1 MNNDYLSQIGEL
13 EQEFSQELRGY
24 GSLSLNLTGASA
36 DDRDYLG
43 YDVRPEDVE
52 AVYFEGIGIPRWES
66 IKAETVDEQVALYN
80 QSMQK
85 IMADYPLIGRVSDTD
100 QRVEYTADEVSA
112 LRQECEKVLETAA
125 HPQAVKALQ
134 KLAIACLKAAE
145 HQKGLLLIPS

>member
-1 MNNDYLSQIGEL
+1 MNNDYLSQISEL

-36 DDRDYLG
+36 DDQDYLG
-43 YDVRPEDVE
+43 YDVRPEDIE

-66 IKAETVDEQVALYN
+66 IKADTVNRQVELYN
-80 QSMQK
+80 ESMQK

-100 QRVEYTADEVSA
+100 QRVQYTSEEVSE
-112 LRQECEKVLETAA
+112 LRQECEKVLETASN
-125 HPQAVKALQ
+125 PQAVKALQ

>member
-24 GSLSLNLTGASA
+24 GSLSLNLGGASA

-43 YDVRPEDVE
+43 YDLRPEDVE

-66 IKAETVDEQVALYN
+66 IKADTVDRQVELYN
-80 QSMQK
+80 ESMQK

-100 QRVEYTADEVSA
+100 QRVEYTSDEVSE
-112 LRQECEKVLETAA
+112 LRQECEKVLETASN
-125 HPQAVKALQ
+125 PQAVKALQ
-134 KLAIACLKAAE
+134 KFAIACLKAAE

>member
-1 MNNDYLSQIGEL
+1 MNNDYLSQISEL

-36 DDRDYLG
+36 DDQDYLG
-43 YDVRPEDVE
+43 YDVRPEDIE

-66 IKAETVDEQVALYN
+66 IKADTVDRQVELYN
-80 QSMQK
+80 ESMQK

-100 QRVEYTADEVSA
+100 QRVQYTSEEVSE
-112 LRQECEKVLETAA
+112 LRQECEKVLETASN
-125 HPQAVKALQ
+125 PQAVKALQ

>member
-1 MNNDYLSQIGEL
+1 MNNDYLSQISEL

-43 YDVRPEDVE
+43 YDIRPEDVE
-52 AVYFEGIGIPRWES
+52 AIYFEGIGIPRWES
-66 IKAETVDEQVALYN
+66 VKADTVDEQVALYN

-100 QRVEYTADEVSA
+100 QRVEYTSDEVTQ
-112 LRQECEKVLETAA
+112 LRQECENVLQNSS

-145 HQKGLLLIPS
+145 HQKALLLIPS

>member
-1 MNNDYLSQIGEL
+1 MNNDYLSQIDEL

-43 YDVRPEDVE
+43 YDVRPEDIE
-52 AVYFEGIGIPRWES
+52 AIYFEGIGIPRWES
-66 IKAETVDEQVALYN
+66 IKADTVDEQLELYN
-80 QSMQK
+80 EAMQK

-100 QRVEYTADEVSA
+100 QRVEYTSEEVSE
-112 LRQECEKVLETAA
+112 LRQECEKVLETAN
-125 HPQAVKALQ
+125 HPQAIKALQ

>member
-1 MNNDYLSQIGEL
+1 MNNDYLSQIDEL

-43 YDVRPEDVE
+43 YDVRPEDIE

-66 IKAETVDEQVALYN
+66 IKADTVDRQIELYN
-80 QSMQK
+80 EAMQK

-100 QRVEYTADEVSA
+100 QRVEYTLNEVSE
-112 LRQECEKVLETAA
+112 LRRECEKVLETATNA
-125 HPQAVKALQ
+125 QAVKALQ
-134 KLAIACLKAAE
+134 KIAIACLKAFE

>member
-1 MNNDYLSQIGEL
+1 MNNDYLSQINEL

-36 DDRDYLG
+36 DDREYLG
-43 YDVRPEDVE
+43 YDIRPEDIE
-52 AVYFEGIGIPRWES
+52 AIYFEGIGIPRWES
-66 IKAETVDEQVALYN
+66 IKADTVDKQVELYN
-80 QSMQK
+80 ESMQK

-100 QRVEYTADEVSA
+100 QRVEYTSDEITE
-112 LRQECEKVLETAA
+112 LRRECEKVLETATN
-125 HPQAVKALQ
+125 PQAVKALQ